1 MYIVGLILAV
11 ATMGAWIYAES
22 HKIDSAPLFVFV
34 VPIVTA
40 LFIGHNLGAT
50 KEAAQQAANQ
60 TNGPLKDRMKS
71 AVAEALAER
80 DAARTRQAQG
90 DISEDVYM
98 NAPKGNT
105 GAVLNG

>member
-11 ATMGAWIYAES
+11 TTIAAWLYAEGQGINS
-22 HKIDSAPLFVFV
+22 GPLFIFV

-50 KEAAQQAANQ
+50 KEAAQQAAAQ

-90 DISEDVYM
+90 DISTDVVM
-98 NAPKGNT
+98 SEPQGN
-105 GAVLNG
+105 LP